1 MGSPAWICRPLW
13 IKYGLLQVNLVRLP
27 SLDAFLALSWK
38 TVYTVLI
45 ECAWVCETI
54 LGVMRMISAF
64 LARSVITILTIS
76 INPILLSYVILLP
89 NVNRC
94 KYWRNLVYLVVLG
107 SAMGYRFLLL
117 SGTPARYNNY

>member
-54 LGVMRMISAF
+54 LGVIRIISAF
-64 LARSVITILTIS
+64 LVRSVITILAVS
-76 INPILLSYVILLP
+76 VNPILLFCVILSL
-89 NVNRC
+89 
-94 KYWRNLVYLVVLG
+94 
-107 SAMGYRFLLL
+107 SA
-117 SGTPARYNNY
+117 N